1 MRSATR
7 CSNRPGGASV
17 KIYYE
22 VYGRERTNEGMGA
35 RVGVESSGLVVSR
48 RNRASVRMLETVSLS
63 AWWRVAASMPTQ
75 VQSAATDKAKAI
87 RPCLVIAN
95 IRRFIAEGFA
105 NQSPVAHSLKTKSFR
120 CYLL

>member
-1 MRSATR
+1 M
-7 CSNRPGGASV
+7 V
-17 KIYYE
+17 
-22 VYGRERTNEGMGA
+22 A
-35 RVGVESSGLVVSR
+35 RVGVVTSGFVVSR

-63 AWWRVAASMPTQ
+63 ACRRVAASMPTQ

-95 IRRFIAEGFA
+95 IRKFIAESFA
-105 NQSPVAHSLKTKSFR
+105 NQSPVALSLKTKSFR